1 MHLTEEVKS
10 DLAEMADKIA
20 EIMGQLKG
28 SIMGGLAEEQLT
40 EDDAVYHEILR
51 ENGIPET
58 PELHAAIFAVIMHIR
73 SQSLGLVDKGVSQS
87 LALVG
92 ACFSIAQAS
101 GMAFN
106 QSQLMAGFEQMLT
119 NHPRTFSAGAEGI
132 EVTEE
137 DDKLPE

>member
-10 DLAEMADKIA
+10 DLAEMAYRLA
-20 EIMGQLKG
+20 EIMGQIKG
-28 SIMGGLAEEQLT
+28 SIMGEAAERQII
-40 EDDAVYHEILR
+40 DDEVTYHEILR

-73 SQSLGLVDKGVSQS
+73 SEALDMVNDTGVPES
-87 LALVG
+87 LALIG
-92 ACFSIAQAS
+92 GLFSIAQAS

-106 QSQLMAGFEQMLT
+106 QSQLMAGFEQML
-119 NHPRTFSAGAEGI
+119 N
-132 EVTEE
+132 TEE